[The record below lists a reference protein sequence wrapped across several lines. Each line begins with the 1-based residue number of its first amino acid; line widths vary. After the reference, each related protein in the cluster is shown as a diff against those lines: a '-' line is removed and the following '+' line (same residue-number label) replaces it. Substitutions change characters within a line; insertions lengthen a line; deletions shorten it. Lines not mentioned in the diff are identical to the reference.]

1 MERSDQKTRKVPIR
15 QCAGCAEHFPKKQ
28 LIRVVRTPEGAVE
41 LDLVGKKN
49 GRGVYLCK
57 RAACFKKA
65 RKTRKLERELECP
78 ISDAVY
84 DAIEA
89 QIAAAEQADEA

>member
-1 MERSDQKTRKVPIR
+1 MENSNLKKRKVPVR

-57 RAACFKKA
+57 KASCFKKA
-65 RKTRKLERELECP
+65 RKTRRLERELECP

-84 DAIEA
+84 DAIEE
-89 QIAAAEQADEA
+89 QIAAAEQADGE